1 MVANLGK
8 GQPNLTDVEISAL
21 GKLIYRQNI
30 RPLMTEED
38 IGKYVIVDVYSG
50 EYEVAENML
59 DATHKLK
66 SGFPTPADSWCVSV
80 TPLPYSWGGTRSR
93 NYDHWQ
99 SNCHTQTSRSN
110 HHSGQPKQRAY
121 HRVRIGLRI
130 QRTIASARP
139 VH

>member
-38 IGKYVIVDVYSG
+38 IGRFVYVDVRSS

-59 DATHKLK
+59 DATHKFK
-66 SGFPTPADSWCVSV
+66 KRIPDACGFMVRV
-80 TPLPYSWGGTRSR
+80 GYS
-93 NYDHWQ
+93 
-99 SNCHTQTSRSN
+99 
-110 HHSGQPKQRAY
+110 A
-121 HRVRIGLRI
+121 
-130 QRTIASARP
+130 P
-139 VH
+139 VFLGWHEEPEL

>member
-38 IGKYVIVDVYSG
+38 IGRFVYVDVRSG

-59 DATHKLK
+59 DATQKLK
-66 SGFPTPADSWCVSV
+66 KRIPDACGFMVRV
-80 TPLPYSWGGTRSR
+80 GYS
-93 NYDHWQ
+93 
-99 SNCHTQTSRSN
+99 
-110 HHSGQPKQRAY
+110 A
-121 HRVRIGLRI
+121 
-130 QRTIASARP
+130 P
-139 VH
+139 VFLGWHEEPEL

>member
-50 EYEVAENML
+50 AYEIDDDSVKADHRL
-59 DATHKLK
+59 KKRAPDACGYIMRVGYSAAFFLGWHKEPEL
-66 SGFPTPADSWCVSV
+66 
-80 TPLPYSWGGTRSR
+80 
-93 NYDHWQ
+93 
-99 SNCHTQTSRSN
+99 
-110 HHSGQPKQRAY
+110 
-121 HRVRIGLRI
+121 
-130 QRTIASARP
+130 
-139 VH
+139 